1 MSKLIL
7 LHTSYHLTPIH
18 RRACN
23 AVVSPSLFTPSS
35 LRSQCLRLQ
44 SISPSPPLSLR
55 SISARAFDS
64 SSPETKEEES
74 KESDGEIV
82 IKTTTA
88 DTKEYP
94 SGEFQFEKASA
105 WKSFVVKLRM
115 LIAFP
120 WQRVKKGSVL
130 TIKLRGQ
137 VSDQLKS
144 RFSSGLSLPQ
154 ICENLMKAAYDPR
167 IPGVYLQIESLNCGW
182 GKVEEIR
189 RHILDFKKSGK
200 FVVAYVPACGEKEY
214 YLASACQEIYAP
226 PSAYFS
232 LFGLTVQSSFIRGVL
247 EKVGIEPQVERI
259 GKYKSAGDQLARTTM
274 SEENCEMLTALLDN
288 IYGNWLDVISSTRG
302 KKREDIE
309 NFINEGVYQVEKL
322 KEEGW
327 ITNIQ
332 YDDEV
337 ISMLKERLGVQKEKT
352 LPMVDYRKYSKV
364 QQWTVGLSGGKDKIA
379 IIRASGSISR
389 VQGGVSL
396 PGSSI
401 IGEQFIEKIRTVRES
416 KRYKAAIIRIDS
428 PGGDALASDLMWR
441 EIRLLAASK
450 PVIASMSD
458 VAASGGYYMAMA
470 ADTIV
475 AENLTLTG
483 SIGVVTGVLEKV
495 GIEPQVERIGKYKSA
510 GDQLAR
516 TTMSEENCEML
527 TALLDNIYG
536 NWLDVISS
544 TRGKKREDIENF
556 INEGVYQ
563 VEKLKEEGWITNIQ
577 YDDEVISMLKERLGV
592 QKEKTLPMV
601 DYRKYSKVRQWTV
614 GLSGGKDKIAI
625 IRASG
630 SISRVQGG
638 LSLPG
643 SSIIGEQFIEKI
655 RTVRESKRYKAAI
668 IRIDSPGGDA
678 LASDLMWREIRLL
691 AASKPVIASMSDVAA
706 SGGYYMA
713 MAADTIVAENLT
725 LTGSIGVVTG
735 KFNLGKLYEKI
746 GFNKEIISRGKYAEV
761 LAAEQR
767 SFRPEEAEIFAK
779 SAQNA
784 YKQFRDKAAL
794 SRSMTVD
801 KMEEVAQGRVWTGND
816 AASRGLVDAIG
827 GLSRAVA
834 IAKLKA
840 NIPQDKQVALVEL
853 ARPSPTLPEILSGI
867 GASLVG
873 VDRTMKD
880 VLQELTF
887 SGGVQ
892 ARMEGIMFQRLEGAS
907 QANPIF
913 SLIKDYFASL

>member
-1 MSKLIL
+1 MSKVIL

-23 AVVSPSLFTPSS
+23 SVVSPSLFTPSS
-35 LRSQCLRLQ
+35 LRSQCLRPQ

-55 SISARAFDS
+55 SISARAIES
-64 SSPETKEEES
+64 SSPETKEEEL

-82 IKTTTA
+82 NKITTA

-167 IPGVYLQIESLNCGW
+167 ISGVYLQIESLNCGW

-232 LFGLTVQSSFIRGVL
+232 LFGLTVQSSFVRGVL

-389 VQGGVSL
+389 V
-396 PGSSI
+396 
-401 IGEQFIEKIRTVRES
+401 R
-416 KRYKAAIIRIDS
+416 
-428 PGGDALASDLMWR
+428 
-441 EIRLLAASK
+441 
-450 PVIASMSD
+450 
-458 VAASGGYYMAMA
+458 
-470 ADTIV
+470 
-475 AENLTLTG
+475 
-483 SIGVVTGVLEKV
+483 
-495 GIEPQVERIGKYKSA
+495 
-510 GDQLAR
+510 
-516 TTMSEENCEML
+516 
-527 TALLDNIYG
+527 
-536 NWLDVISS
+536 
-544 TRGKKREDIENF
+544 
-556 INEGVYQ
+556 
-563 VEKLKEEGWITNIQ
+563 
-577 YDDEVISMLKERLGV
+577 
-592 QKEKTLPMV
+592 
-601 DYRKYSKVRQWTV
+601 
-614 GLSGGKDKIAI
+614 
-625 IRASG
+625 
-630 SISRVQGG
+630 GG

-713 MAADTIVAENLT
+713 MAADAIVAENLT

-827 GLSRAVA
+827 GLSCAVA

-873 VDRTMKD
+873 VDRTMKE

-887 SGGVQ
+887 SDGVQ

-913 SLIKDYFASL
+913 SLFKDYFGSL

>member
-23 AVVSPSLFTPSS
+23 SVVSPSLFTPSS
-35 LRSQCLRLQ
+35 LRSQCLRPQ

-64 SSPETKEEES
+64 SSPETKEEEL

-82 IKTTTA
+82 NKTTTA

-167 IPGVYLQIESLNCGW
+167 ISGVYLQIESLNCGW

-232 LFGLTVQSSFIRGVL
+232 LFGLTVQSSFVRGVL

-389 VQGGVSL
+389 V
-396 PGSSI
+396 
-401 IGEQFIEKIRTVRES
+401 R
-416 KRYKAAIIRIDS
+416 
-428 PGGDALASDLMWR
+428 
-441 EIRLLAASK
+441 
-450 PVIASMSD
+450 
-458 VAASGGYYMAMA
+458 
-470 ADTIV
+470 
-475 AENLTLTG
+475 
-483 SIGVVTGVLEKV
+483 
-495 GIEPQVERIGKYKSA
+495 
-510 GDQLAR
+510 
-516 TTMSEENCEML
+516 
-527 TALLDNIYG
+527 
-536 NWLDVISS
+536 
-544 TRGKKREDIENF
+544 
-556 INEGVYQ
+556 
-563 VEKLKEEGWITNIQ
+563 
-577 YDDEVISMLKERLGV
+577 
-592 QKEKTLPMV
+592 
-601 DYRKYSKVRQWTV
+601 
-614 GLSGGKDKIAI
+614 
-625 IRASG
+625 
-630 SISRVQGG
+630 GG

-713 MAADTIVAENLT
+713 MAADAIVAENLT

-794 SRSMTVD
+794 SRLMTVD

-873 VDRTMKD
+873 VDRTMKE

-887 SGGVQ
+887 SDGVQ

-913 SLIKDYFASL
+913 SLFKDYFGSL